1 MKKTSL
7 LISCILL
14 SSSVFAQ
21 TSKFEIG
28 FQGALWNSIWN
39 GSGSEPGSKDFIRS
53 INSSGFQNYPFNLF
67 DFESTS
73 RRAEYDHN
81 HTMPML
87 RFFARRNFQ
96 QFYFGSGINFT
107 REDISFRMPY
117 NAPFDN
123 LSGHLLGVSTANIE
137 VPLYIGHRL
146 DFFEYIR
153 VYAGIIPTYSIKS
166 KYQENFG
173 THLNGADREMHED
186 INRTLL
192 EIQQGFIDSYRS
204 LFFSGSA
211 GVGFDYRFITLDL
224 QIDRSLS
231 MSRNSATI
239 NGSEFRMNERKTRK
253 MLWIGFKIPL
263 N

>member
-1 MKKTSL
+1 MKKISL
-7 LISCILL
+7 LISCFLIV
-14 SSSVFAQ
+14 SSVSAQ
-21 TSKFEIG
+21 IPTYEIG

-39 GSGSEPGSKDFIRS
+39 GSGSEPGSTDFIRS
-53 INSSGFQNYPFNLF
+53 INSNGFQNYPFNLF
-67 DFESTS
+67 DFEGAS
-73 RRAEYDHN
+73 RRAEYDYS

-96 QFYFGSGINFT
+96 EFYLASGINFT

-117 NAPFDN
+117 NTSSAN
-123 LSGHLLGVSTANIE
+123 SSVHLLGVSTANIE

-146 DFFEYIR
+146 EFFEYLR

-166 KYQENFG
+166 KYRESFG
-173 THLNGADREMHED
+173 SHLNVPDREIQED

-192 EIQQGFIDSYRS
+192 EIQQGLIDSYRS
-204 LFFSGSA
+204 FFFSGSA
-211 GVGFDYRFITLDL
+211 GIGFDYRFITLDL

-231 MSRNSATI
+231 MSRNSTTI
-239 NGSEFRMNERKTRK
+239 NGSAFRMNERKTRK
-253 MLWIGFKIPL
+253 MLWIGFNIPL

>member
-1 MKKTSL
+1 MKKISL

-14 SSSVFAQ
+14 ASGVSAQ
-21 TSKFEIG
+21 TPKFEIG

-39 GSGSEPGSKDFIRS
+39 GSGSEPGSTDFIRS
-53 INSSGFQNYPFNLF
+53 INSTGFQNYPFNLF
-67 DFESTS
+67 DFEGAS

-87 RFFARRNFQ
+87 RIFARRNFQ
-96 QFYFGSGINFT
+96 EFYLASGVNFT
-107 REDISFRMPY
+107 REDISFGMPY
-117 NAPFDN
+117 NPPFE
-123 LSGHLLGVSTANIE
+123 SSHIHYPGVSTANIE

-146 DFFEYIR
+146 DFFEYLR
-153 VYAGIIPTYSIKS
+153 VYAGVIPTYSIKS
-166 KYQENFG
+166 NYRDRFG
-173 THLNGADREMHED
+173 THLNGADREMQED

-192 EIQQGFIDSYRS
+192 DIQQGLIDSYRS
-204 LFFSGSA
+204 FFFSGSA
-211 GVGFDYRFITLDL
+211 GIGFDYRFITLDL